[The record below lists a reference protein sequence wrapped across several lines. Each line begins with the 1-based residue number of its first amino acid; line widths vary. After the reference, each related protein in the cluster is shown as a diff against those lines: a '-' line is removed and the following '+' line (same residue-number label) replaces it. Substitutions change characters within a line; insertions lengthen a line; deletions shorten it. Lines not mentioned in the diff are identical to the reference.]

1 MFRYMMYLSR
11 YRLSPT
17 CNIFERWISNFVNFY
32 THISIEQKDFYEGKR
47 KEKETSDTVGA
58 SQLGYKYVH
67 GHSILFRTAFILY
80 AYNSLN
86 GVMNYGATSTSA
98 IIFSS
103 TLSSLSRVSYL
114 FPLSFLSFF
123 IFLSFIVLPISSKS
137 STRTIFRVALHLD
150 YKRLFSILWY
160 ATVEKEEKKKETR
173 IIRNT
178 YFKKIYIYTIEMKI
192 QQRLIKRFQPK
203 FVAPFEIKSYEKY
216 SSNEIRVKYTH
227 GPDRIWPTKRLKKIQ
242 YLSTKKK
249 QNISPK
255 LRSNNFVSFLSFF
268 LF

>member
-11 YRLSPT
+11 YRLSPI
-17 CNIFERWISNFVNFY
+17 CNIFGMKFQFRKFLYAYFDR
-32 THISIEQKDFYEGKR
+32 TKGFLRRKKKR
-47 KEKETSDTVGA
+47 KRAT
-58 SQLGYKYVH
+58 QLERRNLAINTFTGIP
-67 GHSILFRTAFILY
+67 SCFEFILY

-150 YKRLFSILWY
+150 YKRLFSIL
-160 ATVEKEEKKKETR
+160 
-173 IIRNT
+173 
-178 YFKKIYIYTIEMKI
+178 
-192 QQRLIKRFQPK
+192 
-203 FVAPFEIKSYEKY
+203 
-216 SSNEIRVKYTH
+216 
-227 GPDRIWPTKRLKKIQ
+227 
-242 YLSTKKK
+242 
-249 QNISPK
+249 
-255 LRSNNFVSFLSFF
+255 
-268 LF
+268 

>member
-114 FPLSFLSFF
+114 FPLSFFSFF

-137 STRTIFRVALHLD
+137 STRIFRVALHLD
-150 YKRLFSILWY
+150 YKRLFSILWPW
-160 ATVEKEEKKKETR
+160 KKKKR
-173 IIRNT
+173 
-178 YFKKIYIYTIEMKI
+178 KKRQE
-192 QQRLIKRFQPK
+192 
-203 FVAPFEIKSYEKY
+203 
-216 SSNEIRVKYTH
+216 
-227 GPDRIWPTKRLKKIQ
+227 
-242 YLSTKKK
+242 
-249 QNISPK
+249 
-255 LRSNNFVSFLSFF
+255 
-268 LF
+268 